1 MIPLSLRNVHDNAV
15 EGLRHEH
22 LARKPAVVAAVVEV
36 SEQRLLV
43 VDHGRQLAKPGRF
56 DVAVTRRTQTRATA
70 LGLDTRHAV
79 VERAVHDGIPDVCSK
94 CLPAAVRMDEDNPGS
109 FHNCIVTANMASFL
123 ESGLVIGLTGGIA
136 SGKSTAA
143 RYLASLG
150 AHVIDADALGHRAY
164 EPDTDAYRAVLATF
178 GEDVRG
184 PNGQLDRKALGGK
197 VFGDPGAMKRLT
209 DIMWPEIRRLA
220 EVEIGAV
227 RETDA
232 SAVVVLEAAVLFE
245 AGWQDAVD
253 ETWVVT
259 ADRDVALTRAMSRD
273 GLDRSAVQARMDA
286 QLSNEK
292 RARLA
297 DVVVDNSGDED
308 AMRSRLDAEWA
319 RVTTPGGHPS

>member
-1 MIPLSLRNVHDNAV
+1 MDDNAV
-15 EGLRHEH
+15 QGFRHEH
-22 LARKPAVVAAVVEV
+22 LARQPAVVATVVEV
-36 SEQRLLV
+36 FEQRLLI
-43 VDHGRQLAKPGRF
+43 VDHRRQLAEPGRF
-56 DVAVTRRTQTRATA
+56 DVAVACRTQASTTA
-70 LGLDTRHAV
+70 LCFDPRHAV

-109 FHNCIVTANMASFL
+109 FHKCIVTANMASFL

-143 RYLASLG
+143 HYLASLG

-184 PNGQLDRKALGGK
+184 PDGQLDRKALGGK
-197 VFGDPGAMKRLT
+197 VFGDAKAMKRLT

-227 RETDA
+227 RETDPG
-232 SAVVVLEAAVLFE
+232 AVVVLEAAVLFE

-259 ADRDVALTRAMSRD
+259 VEPDIAVQRAMARD
-273 GLDRSAVQARMDA
+273 GLNHDAVQARMDA
-286 QLSNEK
+286 QLSNAE
-292 RARLA
+292 RTALA
-297 DVVVDNSGDED
+297 DVVVDNSGSEA
-308 AMRSRLDAEWA
+308 AMRERLNDEWK
-319 RVTTPGGHPS
+319 RVS

>member
-1 MIPLSLRNVHDNAV
+1 
-15 EGLRHEH
+15 
-22 LARKPAVVAAVVEV
+22 
-36 SEQRLLV
+36 
-43 VDHGRQLAKPGRF
+43 
-56 DVAVTRRTQTRATA
+56 
-70 LGLDTRHAV
+70 
-79 VERAVHDGIPDVCSK
+79 
-94 CLPAAVRMDEDNPGS
+94 MDEDNPGS

-143 RYLASLG
+143 RHLASLG

-164 EPDTDAYRAVLATF
+164 APDTDAYRAVLATF
-178 GEDVRG
+178 GGDVRG
-184 PNGQLDRKALGGK
+184 PDGQLDRKALGGK

-227 RETDA
+227 RETDP

-259 ADRDVALTRAMSRD
+259 VEPDIAVQRAMARD
-273 GLDRSAVQARMDA
+273 GLDRSAVQARMEA
-286 QLSNEK
+286 QLSNGE
-292 RARLA
+292 RAALA
-297 DVVVDNSGDED
+297 DVVVDNSGTEA
-308 AMRSRLDAEWA
+308 AMRERLNDEWK
-319 RVTTPGGHPS
+319 RVS